1 MPIEFMV
8 PTYRTKE
15 KIDENLETTLQI
27 RMEES
32 TLIDELWWQFN
43 DNMDNIQN
51 LRKNQ
56 YDHG

>member
-1 MPIEFMV
+1 
-8 PTYRTKE
+8 
-15 KIDENLETTLQI
+15 
-27 RMEES
+27 MEES